1 MFGKNKLQKILAL
14 MADLTDEELEELSQ
28 KADEMKDT
36 PVDEPSEDV
45 ESPAAEMET
54 PAVETETPEAEE
66 ADQADGAEAT
76 TDEPEE
82 DVKEPEGEPDKLGE
96 VMSAIEAVKETV
108 TALASRMDAYDQSKE
123 AERNDF
129 EFGIAGTENSAETKK
144 STLDELKEKHFNFK

>member
-1 MFGKNKLQKILAL
+1 

-45 ESPAAEMET
+45 ESPAEEMET
-54 PAVETETPEAEE
+54 PVVETETPEAE
-66 ADQADGAEAT
+66 ADQADGVEAT

-82 DVKEPEGEPDKLGE
+82 DVKDPEEKPDKLGE

-108 TALASRMDAYDQSKE
+108 AALASRMDAYDQNKE

-129 EFGIAGTENSAETKK
+129 EFGIAGTENSDETKK